1 MQTWSPWWFA
11 LYLPVAAIVLANCQN
26 RLPEPVA
33 IAPEDMCSFCK
44 MAISEKRYAAE
55 FIDSDGQTFKF
66 DDIGCM
72 IDFIRARNNAIK
84 VSAQFVVDFDN
95 KQWVNAAEA
104 YYVHTPEIKTPMG
117 GDTIAFKEEAK
128 AQRAAAEYRGRLLRY
143 NDLLNL

>member
-1 MQTWSPWWFA
+1 MF
-11 LYLPVAAIVLANCQN
+11 LVAAIVLANCKSHS
-26 RLPEPVA
+26 LEPVA

-44 MAISEKRYAAE
+44 MAISERRYAAE

-72 IDFIRARNNAIK
+72 IDFIKANKGSMKI
-84 VSAQFVVDFDN
+84 SAQFVVDFDN
-95 KQWVNAAEA
+95 KQWVRASEA

-117 GDTIAFKEEAK
+117 GDTMAFGEEAK
-128 AQRAAAEYRGRLLRY
+128 ARRAASEYRSQVLRY